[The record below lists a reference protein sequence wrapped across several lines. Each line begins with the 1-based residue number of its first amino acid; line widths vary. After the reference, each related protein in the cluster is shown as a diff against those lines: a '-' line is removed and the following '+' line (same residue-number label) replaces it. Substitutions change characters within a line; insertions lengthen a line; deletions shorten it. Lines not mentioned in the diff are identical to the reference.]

1 LPSKPQNLLSM
12 RKIQVKHM
20 QQRKPLED
28 PFSDRLKDEFGGE
41 FRPGNYGIEG
51 DPATD
56 SKLELLKLTIGNPK
70 QKQEIIDRW
79 IKLFPGDKK
88 WADYSGKLADSSYYL
103 SKWLRFGASQIKW
116 HTEKLPITLD
126 RSVPPRRSDLR
137 SSVAR

>member
-1 LPSKPQNLLSM
+1 LVGPAAELVINAKNPGEA
-12 RKIQVKHM
+12 HATAEA
-20 QQRKPLED
+20 LED

-88 WADYSGKLADSSYYL
+88 WADL
-103 SKWLRFGASQIKW
+103 LR
-116 HTEKLPITLD
+116 
-126 RSVPPRRSDLR
+126 
-137 SSVAR
+137 